1 MRPGLDGG
9 LPREKSTS
17 CLDEVWALSTSSIH
31 ASAAASRR
39 PLSLKVSLA
48 ALFASLYAS
57 VTILETALGGPIAYG
72 PIQVRV
78 ADALLPLPMIF
89 GMPAAYGLCLGCL
102 AANAFYMLSP
112 LDVLLGSIANL
123 IAGTLSAKLSG
134 GRLLLAATYP
144 VVVITLIVGSYLPL
158 FYAGMPPWLIYAGVA
173 AGEAVAC
180 YGLGLPLLKA
190 LSRAFQPSSARGGE
204 PSP

>member
-17 CLDEVWALSTSSIH
+17 CLDEVWALSTRSIH

-39 PLSLKVSLA
+39 
-48 ALFASLYAS
+48 
-57 VTILETALGGPIAYG
+57 LEAALGGPIAYG

-112 LDVLLGSIANL
+112 LDVVLGSIANL

-144 VVVITLIVGSYLPL
+144 VIVITLIVGSYLPL